1 MILENSF
8 SNKDPVARDHWTH
21 FLQRKQKKQK
31 QEGLWQHIH
40 YSQEEGTER
49 PFSLL
54 PANKNGRLWLA
65 REQTCP

>member
-8 SNKDPVARDHWTH
+8 SNKDLVARDHWMH

-31 QEGLWQHIH
+31 QEGLQQHIH
-40 YSQEEGTER
+40 YSQEEGPER

-54 PANKNGRLWLA
+54 PANKGGCLWPA
-65 REQTCP
+65 REQTHP